1 MLKTKNAKSKSQVKG
16 NVIIFLL
23 IEFIMLKF
31 ILLILDGGFANDV
44 TTTKVN
50 NNL

>member
-1 MLKTKNAKSKSQVKG
+1 MLNLKLKESINNN

-44 TTTKVN
+44 TTAKVK